1 MLTVAE
7 VAQALQVSEDTV
19 LRLLHSGVLHG
30 ERLTPRSPWRIHR
43 KEFLRYAA
51 TNGVTVTLEPEK

>member
-7 VAQALQVSEDTV
+7 VAEAFHVSEDTV
-19 LRLLHSGVLHG
+19 LRLLHVGALHG

-43 KEFLRYAA
+43 KEMLRYAA
-51 TNGVTVTLEPEK
+51 TQGITVTQEVEE